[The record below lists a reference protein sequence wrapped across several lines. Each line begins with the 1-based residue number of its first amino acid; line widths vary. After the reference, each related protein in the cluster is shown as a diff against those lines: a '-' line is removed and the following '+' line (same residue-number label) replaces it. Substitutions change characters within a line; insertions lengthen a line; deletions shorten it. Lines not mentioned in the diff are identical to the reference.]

1 MTLPVVTHETM
12 AKEAKAVVAASP
24 SNGLLETNQPE
35 VTCSEMLDDLEE
47 LRMRARERDQ
57 FRDLLLRTR
66 ADFENY
72 QKRVR
77 RDREKERRYQ
87 HGPIVLDLLPVL
99 DNLVL
104 AISAAER
111 AGDSGPLAHGVK
123 LIRKMFLNVLQRNGI
138 TPVEALGK
146 PFDPNLHHAVMT
158 KVDDGL
164 PANTVVEVIKE
175 GYRLHDQLLRP
186 AEVVVS
192 VSAEA
197 HE

>member
-1 MTLPVVTHETM
+1 MTDPDVTHETTTSAVNAAM
-12 AKEAKAVVAASP
+12 SVSPAK
-24 SNGLLETNQPE
+24 GLLETDQRE
-35 VTCSEMLDDLEE
+35 ETSADVLHELEE
-47 LRMRARERDQ
+47 LRVQARERDR
-57 FRDLLLRTR
+57 FRDLLQRAQ
-66 ADFENY
+66 ADFRNY

-77 RDREKERRYQ
+77 REREKERRYQ

-99 DNLVL
+99 DGLVL
-104 AISAAER
+104 AIAAAEQ

-123 LIRKMFLNVLQRNGI
+123 LIRKMFLNALQRNGI

-164 PANTVVEVIKE
+164 PANTVVEVVKE
-175 GYRLHDQLLRP
+175 GFRLHDRLLRP

-192 VSAEA
+192 VPPEA
-197 HE
+197 YG